1 MGKHVECS
9 GSLASLVFIFCP
21 IIFQIAPTWI
31 RIVAL
36 SDHLLRRQERE
47 RIRMSVSTLKA

>member
-1 MGKHVECS
+1 MLNAVAVLHHY
-9 GSLASLVFIFCP
+9 LFCP

-31 RIVAL
+31 RTVAL
-36 SDHLLRRQERE
+36 SHNLLRRQERE